1 MIFLNKAEKKKI
13 VIFARDGFRRF
24 YAVNHQFLE
33 DMDYLPGKKMYRNM
47 SALNKMMFCY
57 LEAEALGRDYIDKAE
72 VKANRGWNGPSTY
85 SQYERSITN
94 FGLSDTSWA
103 DRDRSALPLSDKG
116 KKLRKK
122 YRDFVDNNPSVDLLT
137 YSELPDFAQKF
148 IIEEV
153 KNTNASNMTLW
164 KNVLLSALYI
174 YVVLGYIPRY
184 SRNQVVPVN
193 ERNAFINCCNYQYD
207 DGTLKDVSYF
217 TQPAHML
224 KNLGI
229 LDDEYKM
236 TTAGYRLLQ
245 ELSIFKELDS
255 SIEDYQE
262 IFEEE
267 VSVVEEILDSKI
279 ELVKVDVPERKT
291 RKATVSHKGQVTGS
305 KNKDFD
311 EANKK
316 NQKTGDLGEKLVY
329 DYEKARLEA
338 AGIEDIENK
347 LIRTSDNKEYGN
359 AYPCDIIS
367 VDIETGSPIYI
378 EVKTTRYAAD
388 TPFYISEDE
397 RVFSETNA
405 AIYRL
410 YRVFDAIRTK
420 EPKFYETSGYV
431 GDNFTLTS
439 DRYIA
444 TRDKEKN

>member
-1 MIFLNKAEKKKI
+1 MNFLNRAEKKKI
-13 VIFARDGFRRF
+13 IVFARDGFRRF
-24 YAVNHQFLE
+24 YAENHRFLE
-33 DMDYLPGKKMYRNM
+33 DKDYLPGKKMYRNM

-57 LEAEALGRDYIDKAE
+57 LEAENAGRDYIDKAE

-122 YRDFVDNNPSVDLLT
+122 YRDFADNNPTVDLLT
-137 YSELPDFAQKF
+137 YSELPDFARKF
-148 IIEEV
+148 IIEEI
-153 KNTNASNMTLW
+153 KNTTSANMTLW
-164 KNVLLSALYI
+164 KNVLLSAMYI

-184 SRNQVVPVN
+184 STNQSVPAS
-193 ERNAFINCCNYQYD
+193 ERNAFINCCNYQFEN
-207 DGTLKDVSYF
+207 GTLKDVSYF

-224 KNLGI
+224 RNLGI

-236 TTAGYRLLQ
+236 TTSGYKLLL
-245 ELSIFKELDS
+245 ELSIFKESDS
-255 SIEDYQE
+255 SFEDYQE
-262 IFEEE
+262 IFDEE
-267 VSVVEEILDSKI
+267 VSVVEEILDSQIK
-279 ELVKVDVPERKT
+279 LVKVDAPERKT
-291 RKATVSHKGQVTGS
+291 RKATVRHKEQANGP

-311 EANKK
+311 ESNKR
-316 NQKTGDLGEKLVY
+316 NQKTGELGEKLVY
-329 DYEKARLEA
+329 DYEHSRLEA
-338 AGIEDIENK
+338 AGIDDIESK
-347 LIRTSDNKEYGN
+347 LIRTSDNKKYGN

-367 VDIETGSPIYI
+367 VDIETGAPIYI

-397 RVFSETNA
+397 RAFSEANA
-405 AIYRL
+405 SFYRL

-420 EPKFYETSGYV
+420 EPKFFETIGYV

-444 TRDKEKN
+444 TCDKEE

>member
-1 MIFLNKAEKKKI
+1 MNFLNKAEKRKI
-13 VIFARDGFRRF
+13 AVFARDGFRRF
-24 YAVNHQFLE
+24 YAENHHFLE
-33 DMDYLPGKKMYRNM
+33 DKDYLPGKKMYRNM

-57 LEAEALGRDYIDKAE
+57 LEAENRGKDYIDKAE
-72 VKANRGWNGPSTY
+72 VKANRGWDGPSTY

-103 DRDRSALPLSDKG
+103 DKDRSALPLSDKG

-122 YRDFVDNNPSVDLLT
+122 YRDFANNNPTVDLLT
-137 YSELPDFAQKF
+137 YSELPDFARKF
-148 IIEEV
+148 IIEEI
-153 KNTNASNMTLW
+153 KNTTSSNMTLW
-164 KNVLLSALYI
+164 KNVLLSAMYI

-184 SRNQVVPVN
+184 TTNQSVPAK
-193 ERNAFINCCNYQYD
+193 ERNAFIICCNYQFD
-207 DGTLKDVSYF
+207 NGTLKDVSYF

-224 KNLGI
+224 RNLGI

-236 TTAGYRLLQ
+236 TTSGYKLLL

-262 IFEEE
+262 IFDEE
-267 VSVVEEILDSKI
+267 VSVVEDILDSKI
-279 ELVKVDVPERKT
+279 ELLKVDAPERKI
-291 RKATVSHKGQVTGS
+291 RKATISHKEQVIGS
-305 KNKDFD
+305 KTKDFD
-311 EANKK
+311 ELNKK

-329 DYEKARLEA
+329 DYERLMA
-338 AGIEDIENK
+338 AGIDDIESK
-347 LIRTSDNKEYGN
+347 LIRTSDDKEYGN

-367 VDIETGSPIYI
+367 VDIETGAPIYI

-388 TPFYISEDE
+388 TPFYLSEDE
-397 RVFSETNA
+397 RAFSERNA
-405 AIYRL
+405 AFYRL

-420 EPKFYETSGYV
+420 EPKFFETIGYV

-444 TRDKEKN
+444 IRDKEQ